1 MDIEVSRQVAVVEAT
16 SGDVV
21 VVKPDG
27 SARKVSVGDTIRE
40 NEIVITANKSE
51 LVLGVQNDSI
61 PVAENCVGCVDDN
74 AAWVDVPIAGEVN
87 FDLQQ
92 ADAETFTEDD
102 LAAIQEAILG
112 GADPTQILEATA
124 AGGGLGSANAG
135 FVTIDYNYTET
146 HPSTFFET
154 AGLAE
159 QTVDE
164 DREEFRSITRS
175 SGGQSISETL
185 TEGSISGNTYPQS
198 VTTTETI
205 IAGSLALAPDSFIP
219 ETLSLAS
226 LLSELNSDITSSGQ
240 SVIFTYDATT
250 NSIVGVQGTDE
261 VLRIDIDA
269 VSVGNNIELSLTTT
283 ISQPIDH
290 VPSVGGGQVSYT
302 GDQIDIAFDIQG
314 EDTAGNPLA
323 TLVNAQVSVF
333 DGIDPSVESV
343 NITNV
348 ETSSAAIEGT
358 FSNIGSDNLQSAVF
372 DASALDQFD
381 GLLSDNQNTLARL
394 SDDGTTITLSIQ
406 GRGEVVLSI
415 SLDTDGTYKF
425 EQSNPIEQV
434 GTDSLTFALPITITD
449 FDQDVV
455 TNTINIAITDGDSP
469 VITNVDSIDVD
480 EAGIVGG
487 SQEGTAPVS
496 GTGSITA
503 DIFESDIIDH
513 YELEPAEFNTGG
525 SLVSNGE
532 AVLLELIDE
541 TNGVRTYEGYVEVNG
556 SRITV
561 FDVKIDSPSLG
572 NYDFN
577 LYEELS
583 HQGAEDALL
592 TFALPIYAVDADGD
606 RSALSGGSN
615 TPEAAEILV
624 NVKDDVVE
632 LVDKVESV
640 TEPTLAGDTIVS
652 YNLFNFEGADGS
664 TIQSFNYDGVDYSLD
679 QSLLPDATQI
689 FSFTEGV
696 VTISL
701 NGDFSFEVARDID
714 HSSSET
720 IVKQFSF
727 LAEDGDGDTDS
738 STLELS
744 ITDGQD
750 PIIDLIPPVTLSETN
765 LNDGSAPSGS
775 TVSATE
781 TITFTAG
788 SDDVASFRI
797 EPTEFNVGGALK
809 SNGFSV
815 EIKED
820 SANPGAYIGFIT
832 NGSGAEIP
840 VFTIAFSTSTLG
852 EYTFTLLEALDHV
865 DGLDKN
871 DLSFDLPIYAV
882 DTDGDDSLVSQLN
895 VTIGDDVQIMQD
907 GTLDITEPN
916 LADGTI
922 TTNTID
928 VMPNQ
933 SADGATITQ
942 FTYDGVVNT
951 LDQSISGEQQFSF
964 TEGELFIT
972 LEGEVR
978 FETNRDLDHSVSED
992 IVKSIVVTSS
1002 DFDNDPVTSTITLT
1016 ITDGDNPTID
1026 VIPSVTLSEINLSD
1040 GSAPSGSAVS
1050 STQTITF
1057 TNQSDDVVRFRIE
1070 PTEFNTN
1077 DDLKSNGLAVELRED
1092 PAGSGDY
1099 IGFTTS
1105 ATNVETPVFT
1115 LSFNSGSLGE
1125 YTFTL
1130 IEALDHQDARG
1141 NNDLSFDLPVY
1152 AVDSDGDD
1160 SLVSPLNVTIGD
1172 DVQIMQDST
1181 LDIVEP
1187 NLADG
1192 TVTTSTIDVMPNQ
1205 SADGATI
1212 TQFTYDGQFRTL
1224 DQNDNG
1230 EQQFSFTE
1238 GELFITLQGDVRFE
1252 PNRNLDHTLSEDIVK
1267 SIVVT
1272 SSDSDNDVLTST
1284 VTLTITDGD
1293 IPTIDNVPTVNLS
1306 ETNLSDGSAPS
1317 GSAVSSTQTITY
1329 TTQSDD
1335 VTSFRIEP
1343 TEFNVGGALTSNGL
1357 AVELKADPTTPGG
1370 YIGFVTDGSNVETNV
1385 FTISFSDTNLG
1396 QYTFTLLEALDHV
1409 DGLANNDLTFDLPV
1423 YAVDSDGDDSLV
1435 SQLNVTI
1442 GDDVQIMQGG
1452 TLDITEP
1459 NLADGTITTNTI
1471 DVMPEQ
1477 SADGATI
1484 TQFTYDG
1491 QVRTLD
1497 QTDNGE
1503 QQFSFT
1509 EGELFITLEGEVRFE
1524 PNRNLDHTAS
1534 EDIVKSIVVTSSDSD
1549 NDVLTSTVTLT
1560 ITDGDIPTIDVMPNV
1575 SLSEINL
1582 ADGSAPS
1589 GSAVSQTE
1597 TITFT
1602 NQSDD
1607 VASFR
1612 IEPTE
1617 FNVGGALKSNGFA
1630 VEIKED
1636 SANPGTYIG
1645 FITDGSGAEVPV
1657 FTISF
1662 STTIPGEYTFTLL
1675 EALDHVDG
1683 LDNND
1688 LSFDLPVYAVDTDGD
1703 DSLVSQLNVTI
1714 GDDVQIMQDGALD
1727 ITEPNLADGTIT
1739 TNTIDVM
1746 PAQSAD
1752 GATIT
1757 QFTYDGQLR
1766 TLDQNDTGE
1775 QQFSFTEGELFI
1787 TLEGEVRFEPN
1798 RDLDHS
1804 VSEDIV
1810 KSIVVTSSD
1819 FDNDALTSTVT
1830 LTIADGDNPTIDVI
1844 PSVTLS
1850 ETNLSDGS
1858 APSGS
1863 AVSST
1868 QTITFT
1874 NQSDDVVRFRIEP
1887 TEFNTNDDLK
1897 SNGLAVKLREDPAG
1911 SGDYIGFT
1919 TSATNVETTVFTL
1932 SFSSTTLGE
1941 YTFTLLEALDHQDAR
1956 GNNDLSFELPVYAVD
1971 SDGDDSIM
1979 SPLSVTIGDDVQIMQ
1994 DSTLDIVEPTVADL
2008 AAGTVTTNTID
2019 VMPNQSADGATITQ
2033 FTYDGQLRTLDQ
2045 NDNGEQQFSFTE
2057 GELFITLEGEVRFEP
2072 NRNLDHTLSEDIV
2085 KSIVVTSSDSD
2096 NDVLTSTV
2104 TLTITD
2110 GDIPTI
2116 DNVPTVSLSETSL
2129 SDGSSPS
2136 GSAVSST
2143 QTITYTTQSDDVT
2156 NFRIE
2161 PTEFNVGGALKSN
2174 GLAVE
2179 LKADPTTPGGYIGFV
2194 TDGSNVETNVF
2205 KISFSDTNLGQYT
2218 FTLLEALD
2226 HADSLANNDL
2236 SFDLPV
2242 YAVDSDGDDS
2252 LVSQLNVTIGD
2263 DVQIMQGGTLD
2274 ITEPN
2279 LADGTTTTNTIDVMP
2294 NQSADGAT
2302 ITQFT
2307 YDGQVRTLDQ
2317 TDNGEQQFSFTEGEL
2332 FITLEGEVR
2341 FEPNRNLDHT
2351 ASEDIVRSI
2360 VVTSSDLDNDVLTST
2375 VTLTITDGDIPT
2387 IDAVPNVTLSET
2399 NLSDGSL
2406 PSGSAVSQTET
2417 ITFTNQSDDV
2427 ASFRIEPT
2435 EFNVGGALKS
2445 NGFAVEIKE
2454 DSANPGTY
2462 IGFIT
2467 NGSGAEIPVFTIAFS
2482 TSTLGEYTFTLLE
2495 ALDHVDGLDNND
2507 LSFDLPVYAV
2517 DTDGDDSLVS
2527 QLNVTIGDDVQI
2539 MQDGTLDIT
2548 EPNLADGTITTNT
2561 IDVMPNQSADGAT
2574 ITQFT
2579 YDGQLRTLDQNDTG
2593 EQQFSFTEGDLFIT
2607 LEGEVR
2613 FEPNRDLDHSVS
2625 EDIVKSIVVTS
2636 SDFDN
2641 DALTSTVTLT
2651 ITDGDNPTIDV
2662 IPSVTLSET
2671 NLSDGSAP
2679 SGSAVSST
2687 QTIMFTNQSD
2697 DVVRFRIE
2705 STEFN
2710 TSDDLKSNGLAVELR
2725 EDPAGSGDYIG
2736 FTTSATNVET
2746 TVFTLSFSSTTLGEY
2761 TFTLLEALDH
2771 QDARG
2776 NNDLSFD
2783 LPIYAVDSDGDDSLM
2798 SPLNVTIGDDV
2809 QIMQDGTL
2817 NITEPTVADLAAG
2830 TPTTAIFDVMP
2841 NQSAD
2846 GATVTQFTYDGQLR
2860 TLDQNDTGEQQFS
2873 FTEGELFITLEGDVR
2888 FEPNRNLDHTLSE
2901 DIVKSIVVTSSD
2913 SDNDVLTSTVTL
2925 TITDGDIPTIDNVPT
2940 VSLSE
2945 TSLSD
2950 GSVPSD
2956 SAVSSTQT
2964 ITFTNQSDDVT
2975 SFRVEPTE
2983 FNVGGAL
2990 TSNGL
2995 AVELKADP
3003 TTPGG
3008 YIGFVTDGSN
3018 VETNVFTISFSD
3030 TNLGQYTF
3038 TLLEALDHADG
3049 LANNDLSIDLPVYAV
3064 DSDGDDS
3071 LVSQLSVTIGDDV
3084 QIMQDSTLDITEPNL
3099 ADGTITTNTID
3110 VMPEQSADGATITQF
3125 TYDGQ
3130 VRTLDQTDNGEQQ
3143 FSFAEGEL
3151 FITIEGDVRFEPNR
3165 NLDHT
3170 VSEDIVKSIVVTS
3183 SDGDVDVETAT
3194 VVLTITDGDIPTI
3207 ESVPSVTLS
3216 ETQLSDGSTPSGSA
3230 VSQTETISFTHQS
3243 DDVEKFRIEPTEF
3256 NVGGALTSNNIAVEL
3271 KEDPA
3276 DSGVYVGFI
3285 DDAGTDVPVFSLSFS
3300 GTTLGEYTFTL
3311 LEALDHVDGL
3321 DNNDLSFD
3329 LPVYAVDTDGDDSL
3343 VSQLNVTIGDD
3354 VQIMQDGTLDITEP
3368 NLADGKVTTNT
3379 IDVMPNQS
3387 ADGATITQFTYDGQ
3401 LRTLDQNDNGE
3412 QQFSFTEGDLFITLE
3427 GEVRFEPNRDLD
3439 HSVSEDIVKSIV
3451 VTSSDFDND
3460 SLTSTVTLTITD
3472 GDIPTIDAVPG
3483 VVLSETDLSDGSAP
3497 SGSAVSSTQIIT
3509 FTNQSDDV
3517 EKFRLEPSEFN
3528 TNNALK
3534 SDGLIIE
3541 IREEPTGS
3549 GDYIGFTTDI
3559 SNVETTV
3566 FTLDFNSTTLGEY
3579 TFTLLEAIDHT
3590 PIQGNNDLTFN
3601 LPVYAVDTDGDDS
3614 LMSSLSVT
3622 ITDDVQVMVS
3632 GSLSIEEPTVADLPA
3647 GTPTTSVFDVLTSAS
3662 ADGASVTQF
3671 TYDGQLRTLDQN
3683 DNGEQQFSFTEGELF
3698 ITLQGEVRFEP
3709 NRNLDH
3715 TLSEDIVKSIVV
3727 TSSDSDNDVLTS
3739 TVTLTI
3745 TDGDIPT
3752 IDNVPTVNLSETNLS
3767 DGSAPSGSAV
3777 SSTQTITFT
3786 NQSDDVTSFRIEPTE
3801 FNVGG
3806 ALTSNGLAVE
3816 LKADPTTPSGY
3827 IGYVTDGSNVE
3838 TNVFTISFSD
3848 TNLGQYTFTLLE
3860 ALDHVDG
3867 LANNDLSFDLP
3878 VYAVDSD
3885 GDDSLA
3891 SQLNVTI
3898 GDDVQIM
3905 QDGTLD
3911 ITEPNLADGTI
3922 TTNTIDVM
3930 PEQSADGA
3938 TITQFTYDGQVGTLD
3953 QTDNGEQQ
3961 FSFAEGELFITLEG
3975 DVRFEP
3981 NRNLDHTVSED
3992 IVRSIVVTS
4001 SDLDNDVLTSTV
4013 TLTIT
4018 DGDIPTIDAV
4028 PNVTLSET
4036 NLSDG
4041 SLPSGSAVSQTE
4053 TITFTNQS
4061 DDVASFRIEPTEFN
4075 VGGALKSNGFAV
4087 EIKEDSANPGTYIG
4101 FITNGSNAEVPV
4113 FTISFSATTLGE
4125 YTFTLLEALDHV
4137 DGLDKNDLSFDLPV
4151 YAVDS
4156 DGDDSL
4162 VSQLNVTIGDDVQI
4176 MQDGTLDITEPN
4188 LADGT
4193 ITTNTIDVMPNQS
4206 ADGATI
4212 TEFSFGG
4219 IVKTLDQS
4227 IVGEQQFSFT
4237 EGELFITLQGQVRF
4251 EPNRDL
4257 DHSVSEDIVKS
4268 IVVTSSDFDN
4278 DPVTSTVTLTITD
4291 GDIPTIDAVPS
4302 VTLSETNLADGSAP
4316 NAGAVSSTQT
4326 ITFTNQSDDVV
4337 RFRLEPTEFNTND
4350 ALKSNGLAVELRE
4363 EPQGSGKYI
4372 GFTTSSSNVETTVFT
4387 LDFNSGTL
4395 GEYTFTLI
4403 EALDHQDA
4411 RGNNDL
4417 SFELPVYAVDSDGD
4431 DSLVSQLN
4439 VTIGDDVQIMQ
4450 DGTLDITEPN
4460 LADGTIT
4467 TNTIDVMPEQS
4478 ADGATI
4484 TQFTYDGQ
4492 VRTLDQTDNSEQQFS
4507 FTEGE
4512 LFITLEGEVR
4522 FEPNRNLDHTVSE
4535 DIVRSIVVTSSDSD
4549 NDALTSTV
4557 TLTITDGDNP
4567 TIDAVPSVT
4576 LSEINLSDGSAPSG
4590 TAVSQTETITFTNQ
4604 SDDVTSFRIEPT
4616 EFNVGGALK
4625 SNGFAVEI
4633 KEDSANPGTYIGFI
4647 TDGSNT
4653 EVPVFTLAFST
4664 STLGEYTFTLLEAL
4678 DHVDG
4683 LANNDLSFDL
4693 PVYAVDTDGDDSL
4706 VSQLNVTI
4714 GDDVQIMQDGTLDII
4729 EPNLADGTIT
4739 TSTIDVMPNQS
4750 ADGATITQ
4758 FTYDG
4763 QVRTLDQTDN
4773 GEQQFS
4779 FTEGELFITLEG
4791 EVRFE
4796 PNRNLDHTAS
4806 EDIVKSIVVT
4816 SSDSDNDVLT
4826 STVTLTI
4833 TDGDIPTI
4841 DAVP

>member
-61 PVAENCVGCVDDN
+61 PVAENCVGCVDEN
-74 AAWVDVPIAGEVN
+74 AAWVDAPIAGEVN

-205 IAGSLALAPDSFIP
+205 IAGSLALAPNSFIP

-290 VPSVGGGQVSYT
+290 VPSVGGGQVSYI

-323 TLVNAQVSVF
+323 TPVNAQVSVF

-406 GRGEVVLSI
+406 GRGEVVLTI

-425 EQSNPIEQV
+425 EQSNPIEQM

-513 YELEPAEFNTGG
+513 YELEPTEFNTNGT
-525 SLVSNGE
+525 LVSNGE

-572 NYDFN
+572 NYEFN

-820 SANPGAYIGFIT
+820 SANPGTYIGFIT

-933 SADGATITQ
+933 SADGATITR

-978 FETNRDLDHSVSED
+978 FEPNRDLDHSVSED

-1070 PTEFNTN
+1070 STEFNTN

-1152 AVDSDGDD
+1152 AVDRDGDD
-1160 SLVSPLNVTIGD
+1160 SLMSPLNVTIGD
-1172 DVQIMQDST
+1172 DVQIMQDDT

-1187 NLADG
+1187 TVADLAAG

-1442 GDDVQIMQGG
+1442 GDDVQIMQDG
-1452 TLDITEP
+1452 TLGITEP

-1509 EGELFITLEGEVRFE
+1509 EGSLFITLQGEVRFE

-1645 FITDGSGAEVPV
+1645 FITDGSNTEIPV

-1662 STTIPGEYTFTLL
+1662 SATTLGEYTFTLL

-1688 LSFDLPVYAVDTDGD
+1688 LSFDLPIYAVDSDGD

-1714 GDDVQIMQDGALD
+1714 GDDVQIMQDGTLD
-1727 ITEPNLADGTIT
+1727 IIEPNLADGTIT

-1746 PAQSAD
+1746 PNQSAD

-1798 RDLDHS
+1798 RDLDHT

-1819 FDNDALTSTVT
+1819 FDNDPVTSTVT
-1830 LTIADGDNPTIDVI
+1830 LTITDGDNPTIDVI

-1863 AVSST
+1863 AVSFT

-1897 SNGLAVKLREDPAG
+1897 SNGLAVELREDPAG

-1932 SFSSTTLGE
+1932 SFNSGSLGE
-1941 YTFTLLEALDHQDAR
+1941 YMFTLIEALDHQDAR
-1956 GNNDLSFELPVYAVD
+1956 GNNDLSFDLPVYAVD
-1971 SDGDDSIM
+1971 SDGDDSLM
-1979 SPLSVTIGDDVQIMQ
+1979 SPLNVTIGDDVQIMQ
-1994 DSTLDIVEPTVADL
+1994 DGTLNITEPTVADL
-2008 AAGTVTTNTID
+2008 AAGTPTTAIFD
-2019 VMPNQSADGATITQ
+2019 VMPNQSADGATVTQ

-2057 GELFITLEGEVRFEP
+2057 GELFITLQGEVRFEP

-2116 DNVPTVSLSETSL
+2116 DNVPTVNLSETNL
-2129 SDGSSPS
+2129 SNGSAPS

-2143 QTITYTTQSDDVT
+2143 QTITFTNQSDDVT
-2156 NFRIE
+2156 SFRIE
-2161 PTEFNVGGALKSN
+2161 PTEFNVGGALTSN

-2205 KISFSDTNLGQYT
+2205 TISFSDTNLGQYT

-2226 HADSLANNDL
+2226 HADGLANNDL

-2279 LADGTTTTNTIDVMP
+2279 LADGTISTNTIDVMP
-2294 NQSADGAT
+2294 EQSADGAT

-2351 ASEDIVRSI
+2351 ASEDIVKSI
-2360 VVTSSDLDNDVLTST
+2360 VVTSSDSDNDVLTST

-2387 IDAVPNVTLSET
+2387 IDAVPSVTLSEI
-2399 NLSDGSL
+2399 NLADGSA

-2435 EFNVGGALKS
+2435 EFNVSGALKS

-2454 DSANPGTY
+2454 DSANLGTY

-2467 NGSGAEIPVFTIAFS
+2467 DGSNTEIPVFTISFS
-2482 TSTLGEYTFTLLE
+2482 ATTLGEYTFTLLE

-2579 YDGQLRTLDQNDTG
+2579 YDGQLRTLDQNDNG
-2593 EQQFSFTEGDLFIT
+2593 EQQFSFTEGELFIT

-2687 QTIMFTNQSD
+2687 QTITFTNQSD

-2705 STEFN
+2705 PTEFN
-2710 TSDDLKSNGLAVELR
+2710 TNDDLKSNGLAVELR
-2725 EDPAGSGDYIG
+2725 EEPAGSGDYIG

-2776 NNDLSFD
+2776 NNDLSFE
-2783 LPIYAVDSDGDDSLM
+2783 LPVYAVDSDDDDSLM

-2809 QIMQDGTL
+2809 QIMQDSTL
-2817 NITEPTVADLAAG
+2817 DIVEPTVADLAAG
-2830 TPTTAIFDVMP
+2830 T
-2841 NQSAD
+2841 
-2846 GATVTQFTYDGQLR
+2846 
-2860 TLDQNDTGEQQFS
+2860 
-2873 FTEGELFITLEGDVR
+2873 
-2888 FEPNRNLDHTLSE
+2888 
-2901 DIVKSIVVTSSD
+2901 
-2913 SDNDVLTSTVTL
+2913 
-2925 TITDGDIPTIDNVPT
+2925 
-2940 VSLSE
+2940 
-2945 TSLSD
+2945 
-2950 GSVPSD
+2950 
-2956 SAVSSTQT
+2956 
-2964 ITFTNQSDDVT
+2964 
-2975 SFRVEPTE
+2975 
-2983 FNVGGAL
+2983 
-2990 TSNGL
+2990 
-2995 AVELKADP
+2995 
-3003 TTPGG
+3003 
-3008 YIGFVTDGSN
+3008 
-3018 VETNVFTISFSD
+3018 
-3030 TNLGQYTF
+3030 
-3038 TLLEALDHADG
+3038 
-3049 LANNDLSIDLPVYAV
+3049 
-3064 DSDGDDS
+3064 
-3071 LVSQLSVTIGDDV
+3071 
-3084 QIMQDSTLDITEPNL
+3084 
-3099 ADGTITTNTID
+3099 
-3110 VMPEQSADGATITQF
+3110 
-3125 TYDGQ
+3125 
-3130 VRTLDQTDNGEQQ
+3130 
-3143 FSFAEGEL
+3143 
-3151 FITIEGDVRFEPNR
+3151 
-3165 NLDHT
+3165 
-3170 VSEDIVKSIVVTS
+3170 
-3183 SDGDVDVETAT
+3183 
-3194 VVLTITDGDIPTI
+3194 
-3207 ESVPSVTLS
+3207 
-3216 ETQLSDGSTPSGSA
+3216 
-3230 VSQTETISFTHQS
+3230 
-3243 DDVEKFRIEPTEF
+3243 
-3256 NVGGALTSNNIAVEL
+3256 
-3271 KEDPA
+3271 
-3276 DSGVYVGFI
+3276 
-3285 DDAGTDVPVFSLSFS
+3285 
-3300 GTTLGEYTFTL
+3300 
-3311 LEALDHVDGL
+3311 
-3321 DNNDLSFD
+3321 
-3329 LPVYAVDTDGDDSL
+3329 
-3343 VSQLNVTIGDD
+3343 
-3354 VQIMQDGTLDITEP
+3354 
-3368 NLADGKVTTNT
+3368 VTTNT

-3387 ADGATITQFTYDGQ
+3387 ADGAT
-3401 LRTLDQNDNGE
+3401 L
-3412 QQFSFTEGDLFITLE
+3412 
-3427 GEVRFEPNRDLD
+3427 
-3439 HSVSEDIVKSIV
+3439 
-3451 VTSSDFDND
+3451 
-3460 SLTSTVTLTITD
+3460 
-3472 GDIPTIDAVPG
+3472 
-3483 VVLSETDLSDGSAP
+3483 
-3497 SGSAVSSTQIIT
+3497 
-3509 FTNQSDDV
+3509 
-3517 EKFRLEPSEFN
+3517 
-3528 TNNALK
+3528 
-3534 SDGLIIE
+3534 
-3541 IREEPTGS
+3541 
-3549 GDYIGFTTDI
+3549 
-3559 SNVETTV
+3559 
-3566 FTLDFNSTTLGEY
+3566 
-3579 TFTLLEAIDHT
+3579 
-3590 PIQGNNDLTFN
+3590 
-3601 LPVYAVDTDGDDS
+3601 
-3614 LMSSLSVT
+3614 
-3622 ITDDVQVMVS
+3622 
-3632 GSLSIEEPTVADLPA
+3632 
-3647 GTPTTSVFDVLTSAS
+3647 
-3662 ADGASVTQF
+3662 TQF

-3777 SSTQTITFT
+3777 S
-3786 NQSDDVTSFRIEPTE
+3786 
-3801 FNVGG
+3801 
-3806 ALTSNGLAVE
+3806 
-3816 LKADPTTPSGY
+3816 
-3827 IGYVTDGSNVE
+3827 
-3838 TNVFTISFSD
+3838 
-3848 TNLGQYTFTLLE
+3848 
-3860 ALDHVDG
+3860 
-3867 LANNDLSFDLP
+3867 
-3878 VYAVDSD
+3878 
-3885 GDDSLA
+3885 
-3891 SQLNVTI
+3891 
-3898 GDDVQIM
+3898 
-3905 QDGTLD
+3905 
-3911 ITEPNLADGTI
+3911 
-3922 TTNTIDVM
+3922 
-3930 PEQSADGA
+3930 
-3938 TITQFTYDGQVGTLD
+3938 
-3953 QTDNGEQQ
+3953 
-3961 FSFAEGELFITLEG
+3961 
-3975 DVRFEP
+3975 
-3981 NRNLDHTVSED
+3981 
-3992 IVRSIVVTS
+3992 
-4001 SDLDNDVLTSTV
+4001 
-4013 TLTIT
+4013 
-4018 DGDIPTIDAV
+4018 
-4028 PNVTLSET
+4028 
-4036 NLSDG
+4036 
-4041 SLPSGSAVSQTE
+4041 QTE

-4061 DDVASFRIEPTEFN
+4061 DDVTSFRIEPTEFN

-4113 FTISFSATTLGE
+4113 FTIAFSTSTLGQ
-4125 YTFTLLEALDHV
+4125 YTFTLLEALDHA
-4137 DGLDKNDLSFDLPV
+4137 DGLANNDLSFDLPV

-4162 VSQLNVTIGDDVQI
+4162 VSKLSVTIGDDVQI
-4176 MQDGTLDITEPN
+4176 MQGGTLDITEPN

-4212 TEFSFGG
+4212 T
-4219 IVKTLDQS
+4219 
-4227 IVGEQQFSFT
+4227 
-4237 EGELFITLQGQVRF
+4237 
-4251 EPNRDL
+4251 
-4257 DHSVSEDIVKS
+4257 
-4268 IVVTSSDFDN
+4268 
-4278 DPVTSTVTLTITD
+4278 
-4291 GDIPTIDAVPS
+4291 
-4302 VTLSETNLADGSAP
+4302 
-4316 NAGAVSSTQT
+4316 
-4326 ITFTNQSDDVV
+4326 
-4337 RFRLEPTEFNTND
+4337 
-4350 ALKSNGLAVELRE
+4350 
-4363 EPQGSGKYI
+4363 
-4372 GFTTSSSNVETTVFT
+4372 
-4387 LDFNSGTL
+4387 
-4395 GEYTFTLI
+4395 
-4403 EALDHQDA
+4403 
-4411 RGNNDL
+4411 
-4417 SFELPVYAVDSDGD
+4417 
-4431 DSLVSQLN
+4431 
-4439 VTIGDDVQIMQ
+4439 
-4450 DGTLDITEPN
+4450 
-4460 LADGTIT
+4460 
-4467 TNTIDVMPEQS
+4467 
-4478 ADGATI
+4478 
-4484 TQFTYDGQ
+4484 QFTYDGQ
-4492 VRTLDQTDNSEQQFS
+4492 VRTLDQTDTGEQQFS

-4522 FEPNRNLDHTVSE
+4522 FEPNRNLDHTASE
-4535 DIVRSIVVTSSDSD
+4535 DIVKSIVVTSSDSD
-4549 NDALTSTV
+4549 NDVLTSTV
-4557 TLTITDGDNP
+4557 TLTITDGDIP
-4567 TIDAVPSVT
+4567 TMDAVPSVT
-4576 LSEINLSDGSAPSG
+4576 LSEINLADGSAPSG
-4590 TAVSQTETITFTNQ
+4590 SAVSQTETITFTNQ
-4604 SDDVTSFRIEPT
+4604 SDDVASFRIEPT
-4616 EFNVGGALK
+4616 EFNVSGALK

-4714 GDDVQIMQDGTLDII
+4714 GDDVQIMQNGTLDII

-4739 TSTIDVMPNQS
+4739 TNTIDVMPNQS

-4763 QVRTLDQTDN
+4763 QLRTLDQNDT

-4816 SSDSDNDVLT
+4816 SSDFDNDPVTSTVTLTITDGDNPTIDVIPSVTLSETNLSDGSAPSGSTVSSTQTITFTNQSDDVVRFRIEPTEFNANDDLKSNGLAVELREEPAGSGDYIGFTTSATNVETTVFTLSFNSGSLGEYTFTLIEALDHQDARGNNDLSFDLPVYAVDSDGDDSLMSPLNVTIGDDVQIMQDGTLDIVEPNLADGTVTTNMFNVMPDQSADGATLTQFTYDGQLRTLDQNDNGEQQFSFTEGELFITLQGEVRFEPNRNLDHTLSEDIVKSIVVTSSDSDNDVLT

-4841 DAVP
+4841 DNVPTVSLSETSLSDGSSPSGSAVSSTQTITYTTQSDDVTSFRIEPTEFNVGGALTSNGLAVELKADPTTPGGYIGFVTDGSNVETNVFTISFSDTNLGQYTFTLLEALDHVDGLANNDLTFDLPVYAVDSDGDDSLVSQLNVTIGDDVQIMQGGTLDITEPNLADGTITTNTIDVMPEQSADGATITQFTYDGQVRTLDQTDNGEQQFSFTEGELFITLQGDVRFEPNRNLDHTASEDIVKSIVVTSSDLDNDVVTSTVTLTITDGDIPTIDAVPSVTLSEINLSDGSAPSGSAVSQTETITFTNQSDDVTSFRIEPTEFNVGGALKSNGFSVEIKEDSANPGTYIGF

>member
-61 PVAENCVGCVDDN
+61 PVAENCVGCIDDN
-74 AAWVDVPIAGEVN
+74 AAWVDAPIAGEVN

-92 ADAETFTEDD
+92 SDAETFTEDD

-205 IAGSLALAPDSFIP
+205 IAGSLALAPNSFIP

-323 TLVNAQVSVF
+323 TPVNAQVSVF

-406 GRGEVVLSI
+406 GRGEVVLTI

-513 YELEPAEFNTGG
+513 YELEPTEFNTNGT
-525 SLVSNGE
+525 LVSNGE

-572 NYDFN
+572 NYEFN

-592 TFALPIYAVDADGD
+592 TFALPIYAVDADSD

-809 SNGFSV
+809 SNGFAV

-820 SANPGAYIGFIT
+820 SANPGTYIGFIT
-832 NGSGAEIP
+832 NGSGSEIP
-840 VFTIAFSTSTLG
+840 VFTISFSATTLG

-865 DGLDKN
+865 DGLANN
-871 DLSFDLPIYAV
+871 DLSFDLPVYAV

-933 SADGATITQ
+933 SADGATITR

-978 FETNRDLDHSVSED
+978 FEPNRDLDHSVSED

-1070 PTEFNTN
+1070 STEFNTN

-1105 ATNVETPVFT
+1105 TTNVETPVFT

-1192 TVTTSTIDVMPNQ
+1192 TVTTNTIDVMPNQ

-1252 PNRNLDHTLSEDIVK
+1252 PNRNLDHTLNEDIVK

-1396 QYTFTLLEALDHV
+1396 QYTFTLLEALDHA
-1409 DGLANNDLTFDLPV
+1409 DGLANNDLSFDLPV

-1435 SQLNVTI
+1435 SQLSVTI

-1497 QTDNGE
+1497 QSDNGE

-1509 EGELFITLEGEVRFE
+1509 EGELFITLQGDVRFE
-1524 PNRNLDHTAS
+1524 PNRNLDHTLS
-1534 EDIVKSIVVTSSDSD
+1534 EDIVKSIVVTSSDLD
-1549 NDVLTSTVTLT
+1549 NDVVTSTVTLT
-1560 ITDGDIPTIDVMPNV
+1560 ITDGDIPTIDAVPSV
-1575 SLSEINL
+1575 TLSEINL

-1636 SANPGTYIG
+1636 SANPGTCIG
-1645 FITDGSGAEVPV
+1645 FITNGSGTEVPV
-1657 FTISF
+1657 FTIAF
-1662 STTIPGEYTFTLL
+1662 STSTLGEYTFTLL
-1675 EALDHVDG
+1675 EALDHADG
-1683 LDNND
+1683 LDKND

-1714 GDDVQIMQDGALD
+1714 GDDVQIMQDGTLD
-1727 ITEPNLADGTIT
+1727 IIEPNLADGTIT

-1746 PAQSAD
+1746 PNQSAD

-1819 FDNDALTSTVT
+1819 FDNDPVTSAIT
-1830 LTIADGDNPTIDVI
+1830 LTITDGDNPTIDSV
-1844 PSVTLS
+1844 PSV
-1850 ETNLSDGS
+1850 
-1858 APSGS
+1858 
-1863 AVSST
+1863 V
-1868 QTITFT
+1868 
-1874 NQSDDVVRFRIEP
+1874 
-1887 TEFNTNDDLK
+1887 
-1897 SNGLAVKLREDPAG
+1897 
-1911 SGDYIGFT
+1911 
-1919 TSATNVETTVFTL
+1919 
-1932 SFSSTTLGE
+1932 
-1941 YTFTLLEALDHQDAR
+1941 LE
-1956 GNNDLSFELPVYAVD
+1956 E
-1971 SDGDDSIM
+1971 
-1979 SPLSVTIGDDVQIMQ
+1979 
-1994 DSTLDIVEPTVADL
+1994 ADL
-2008 AAGTVTTNTID
+2008 T
-2019 VMPNQSADGATITQ
+2019 
-2033 FTYDGQLRTLDQ
+2033 
-2045 NDNGEQQFSFTE
+2045 
-2057 GELFITLEGEVRFEP
+2057 
-2072 NRNLDHTLSEDIV
+2072 
-2085 KSIVVTSSDSD
+2085 
-2096 NDVLTSTV
+2096 
-2104 TLTITD
+2104 
-2110 GDIPTI
+2110 
-2116 DNVPTVSLSETSL
+2116 
-2129 SDGSSPS
+2129 DGSS
-2136 GSAVSST
+2136 
-2143 QTITYTTQSDDVT
+2143 
-2156 NFRIE
+2156 
-2161 PTEFNVGGALKSN
+2161 
-2174 GLAVE
+2174 
-2179 LKADPTTPGGYIGFV
+2179 
-2194 TDGSNVETNVF
+2194 
-2205 KISFSDTNLGQYT
+2205 
-2218 FTLLEALD
+2218 
-2226 HADSLANNDL
+2226 
-2236 SFDLPV
+2236 
-2242 YAVDSDGDDS
+2242 
-2252 LVSQLNVTIGD
+2252 
-2263 DVQIMQGGTLD
+2263 
-2274 ITEPN
+2274 
-2279 LADGTTTTNTIDVMP
+2279 
-2294 NQSADGAT
+2294 
-2302 ITQFT
+2302 
-2307 YDGQVRTLDQ
+2307 
-2317 TDNGEQQFSFTEGEL
+2317 
-2332 FITLEGEVR
+2332 
-2341 FEPNRNLDHT
+2341 
-2351 ASEDIVRSI
+2351 
-2360 VVTSSDLDNDVLTST
+2360 
-2375 VTLTITDGDIPT
+2375 
-2387 IDAVPNVTLSET
+2387 
-2399 NLSDGSL
+2399 

-2427 ASFRIEPT
+2427 
-2435 EFNVGGALKS
+2435 
-2445 NGFAVEIKE
+2445 
-2454 DSANPGTY
+2454 
-2462 IGFIT
+2462 
-2467 NGSGAEIPVFTIAFS
+2467 
-2482 TSTLGEYTFTLLE
+2482 
-2495 ALDHVDGLDNND
+2495 
-2507 LSFDLPVYAV
+2507 
-2517 DTDGDDSLVS
+2517 
-2527 QLNVTIGDDVQI
+2527 
-2539 MQDGTLDIT
+2539 
-2548 EPNLADGTITTNT
+2548 
-2561 IDVMPNQSADGAT
+2561 
-2574 ITQFT
+2574 
-2579 YDGQLRTLDQNDTG
+2579 
-2593 EQQFSFTEGDLFIT
+2593 
-2607 LEGEVR
+2607 
-2613 FEPNRDLDHSVS
+2613 
-2625 EDIVKSIVVTS
+2625 
-2636 SDFDN
+2636 
-2641 DALTSTVTLT
+2641 
-2651 ITDGDNPTIDV
+2651 
-2662 IPSVTLSET
+2662 
-2671 NLSDGSAP
+2671 
-2679 SGSAVSST
+2679 
-2687 QTIMFTNQSD
+2687 
-2697 DVVRFRIE
+2697 
-2705 STEFN
+2705 
-2710 TSDDLKSNGLAVELR
+2710 
-2725 EDPAGSGDYIG
+2725 
-2736 FTTSATNVET
+2736 
-2746 TVFTLSFSSTTLGEY
+2746 
-2761 TFTLLEALDH
+2761 
-2771 QDARG
+2771 
-2776 NNDLSFD
+2776 
-2783 LPIYAVDSDGDDSLM
+2783 
-2798 SPLNVTIGDDV
+2798 
-2809 QIMQDGTL
+2809 
-2817 NITEPTVADLAAG
+2817 
-2830 TPTTAIFDVMP
+2830 
-2841 NQSAD
+2841 
-2846 GATVTQFTYDGQLR
+2846 
-2860 TLDQNDTGEQQFS
+2860 
-2873 FTEGELFITLEGDVR
+2873 
-2888 FEPNRNLDHTLSE
+2888 
-2901 DIVKSIVVTSSD
+2901 
-2913 SDNDVLTSTVTL
+2913 
-2925 TITDGDIPTIDNVPT
+2925 
-2940 VSLSE
+2940 
-2945 TSLSD
+2945 
-2950 GSVPSD
+2950 
-2956 SAVSSTQT
+2956 
-2964 ITFTNQSDDVT
+2964 
-2975 SFRVEPTE
+2975 
-2983 FNVGGAL
+2983 
-2990 TSNGL
+2990 
-2995 AVELKADP
+2995 
-3003 TTPGG
+3003 
-3008 YIGFVTDGSN
+3008 
-3018 VETNVFTISFSD
+3018 
-3030 TNLGQYTF
+3030 
-3038 TLLEALDHADG
+3038 
-3049 LANNDLSIDLPVYAV
+3049 
-3064 DSDGDDS
+3064 
-3071 LVSQLSVTIGDDV
+3071 
-3084 QIMQDSTLDITEPNL
+3084 
-3099 ADGTITTNTID
+3099 
-3110 VMPEQSADGATITQF
+3110 
-3125 TYDGQ
+3125 
-3130 VRTLDQTDNGEQQ
+3130 
-3143 FSFAEGEL
+3143 
-3151 FITIEGDVRFEPNR
+3151 
-3165 NLDHT
+3165 
-3170 VSEDIVKSIVVTS
+3170 
-3183 SDGDVDVETAT
+3183 
-3194 VVLTITDGDIPTI
+3194 
-3207 ESVPSVTLS
+3207 
-3216 ETQLSDGSTPSGSA
+3216 
-3230 VSQTETISFTHQS
+3230 
-3243 DDVEKFRIEPTEF
+3243 
-3256 NVGGALTSNNIAVEL
+3256 
-3271 KEDPA
+3271 
-3276 DSGVYVGFI
+3276 
-3285 DDAGTDVPVFSLSFS
+3285 
-3300 GTTLGEYTFTL
+3300 
-3311 LEALDHVDGL
+3311 
-3321 DNNDLSFD
+3321 
-3329 LPVYAVDTDGDDSL
+3329 
-3343 VSQLNVTIGDD
+3343 
-3354 VQIMQDGTLDITEP
+3354 
-3368 NLADGKVTTNT
+3368 
-3379 IDVMPNQS
+3379 
-3387 ADGATITQFTYDGQ
+3387 
-3401 LRTLDQNDNGE
+3401 
-3412 QQFSFTEGDLFITLE
+3412 
-3427 GEVRFEPNRDLD
+3427 
-3439 HSVSEDIVKSIV
+3439 
-3451 VTSSDFDND
+3451 
-3460 SLTSTVTLTITD
+3460 
-3472 GDIPTIDAVPG
+3472 
-3483 VVLSETDLSDGSAP
+3483 
-3497 SGSAVSSTQIIT
+3497 
-3509 FTNQSDDV
+3509 

-3528 TNNALK
+3528 SDDSLK
-3534 SDGLIIE
+3534 SDGLPIDLKE
-3541 IREEPTGS
+3541 DPAGS
-3549 GDYIGFTTDI
+3549 GNYVGFTTSA
-3559 SNVETTV
+3559 SNVETQI
-3566 FTLDFNSTTLGEY
+3566 FTLSFSAATLGQY
-3579 TFTLLEAIDHT
+3579 TFTLLENIDHEDGR
-3590 PIQGNNDLTFN
+3590 GNNDFTFE

-3614 LMSSLSVT
+3614 LMSPLSVT

-3632 GSLSIEEPTVADLPA
+3632 GSLSIEEPTVADLSA
-3647 GTPTTSVFDVLTSAS
+3647 GTPATSVFDVLTSAS

-3671 TYDGQLRTLDQN
+3671 TYDGTAYSLDPN
-3683 DNGEQQFSFTEGELF
+3683 DATEQEFTFTEGSLF
-3698 ITLQGEVRFEP
+3698 ITTQGEVRFEP
-3709 NRNLDH
+3709 NRDLDH
-3715 TLSEDIVKSIVV
+3715 SAGDIVKNIVV
-3727 TSSDSDNDVLTS
+3727 TSSDGDDDVLTS

-3745 TDGDIPT
+3745 TDGDVPT
-3752 IDNVPTVNLSETNLS
+3752 IDVIPPISLSETNLA
-3767 DGSAPSGSAV
+3767 DGSDPSNSAV
-3777 SSTQTITFT
+3777 SDTQVIQFT
-3786 NQSDDVTSFRIEPTE
+3786 HESDDIESFRIEPTE
-3801 FNVGG
+3801 FNTLGT
-3806 ALTSNGLAVE
+3806 LTSNNLAVQ
-3816 LKADPTTPSGY
+3816 LKEDPNSAGDY
-3827 IGYVTDGSNVE
+3827 IGFVKDASDVE
-3838 TNVFTISFSD
+3838 ANVFTISFSD

-3860 ALDHVDG
+3860 ALDHEDG
-3867 LANNDLSFDLP
+3867 LVNNSLSFDLP
-3878 VYAVDSD
+3878 VYA
-3885 GDDSLA
+3885 
-3891 SQLNVTI
+3891 
-3898 GDDVQIM
+3898 
-3905 QDGTLD
+3905 
-3911 ITEPNLADGTI
+3911 
-3922 TTNTIDVM
+3922 
-3930 PEQSADGA
+3930 
-3938 TITQFTYDGQVGTLD
+3938 
-3953 QTDNGEQQ
+3953 
-3961 FSFAEGELFITLEG
+3961 
-3975 DVRFEP
+3975 
-3981 NRNLDHTVSED
+3981 
-3992 IVRSIVVTS
+3992 
-4001 SDLDNDVLTSTV
+4001 
-4013 TLTIT
+4013 
-4018 DGDIPTIDAV
+4018 
-4028 PNVTLSET
+4028 
-4036 NLSDG
+4036 
-4041 SLPSGSAVSQTE
+4041 
-4053 TITFTNQS
+4053 
-4061 DDVASFRIEPTEFN
+4061 
-4075 VGGALKSNGFAV
+4075 
-4087 EIKEDSANPGTYIG
+4087 
-4101 FITNGSNAEVPV
+4101 
-4113 FTISFSATTLGE
+4113 
-4125 YTFTLLEALDHV
+4125 
-4137 DGLDKNDLSFDLPV
+4137 
-4151 YAVDS
+4151 
-4156 DGDDSL
+4156 
-4162 VSQLNVTIGDDVQI
+4162 
-4176 MQDGTLDITEPN
+4176 
-4188 LADGT
+4188 
-4193 ITTNTIDVMPNQS
+4193 
-4206 ADGATI
+4206 
-4212 TEFSFGG
+4212 
-4219 IVKTLDQS
+4219 
-4227 IVGEQQFSFT
+4227 
-4237 EGELFITLQGQVRF
+4237 
-4251 EPNRDL
+4251 
-4257 DHSVSEDIVKS
+4257 
-4268 IVVTSSDFDN
+4268 
-4278 DPVTSTVTLTITD
+4278 
-4291 GDIPTIDAVPS
+4291 
-4302 VTLSETNLADGSAP
+4302 
-4316 NAGAVSSTQT
+4316 
-4326 ITFTNQSDDVV
+4326 
-4337 RFRLEPTEFNTND
+4337 
-4350 ALKSNGLAVELRE
+4350 
-4363 EPQGSGKYI
+4363 
-4372 GFTTSSSNVETTVFT
+4372 
-4387 LDFNSGTL
+4387 
-4395 GEYTFTLI
+4395 
-4403 EALDHQDA
+4403 
-4411 RGNNDL
+4411 
-4417 SFELPVYAVDSDGD
+4417 
-4431 DSLVSQLN
+4431 
-4439 VTIGDDVQIMQ
+4439 
-4450 DGTLDITEPN
+4450 
-4460 LADGTIT
+4460 
-4467 TNTIDVMPEQS
+4467 
-4478 ADGATI
+4478 
-4484 TQFTYDGQ
+4484 
-4492 VRTLDQTDNSEQQFS
+4492 
-4507 FTEGE
+4507 
-4512 LFITLEGEVR
+4512 
-4522 FEPNRNLDHTVSE
+4522 
-4535 DIVRSIVVTSSDSD
+4535 
-4549 NDALTSTV
+4549 
-4557 TLTITDGDNP
+4557 
-4567 TIDAVPSVT
+4567 
-4576 LSEINLSDGSAPSG
+4576 
-4590 TAVSQTETITFTNQ
+4590 
-4604 SDDVTSFRIEPT
+4604 
-4616 EFNVGGALK
+4616 
-4625 SNGFAVEI
+4625 
-4633 KEDSANPGTYIGFI
+4633 
-4647 TDGSNT
+4647 
-4653 EVPVFTLAFST
+4653 
-4664 STLGEYTFTLLEAL
+4664 
-4678 DHVDG
+4678 
-4683 LANNDLSFDL
+4683 
-4693 PVYAVDTDGDDSL
+4693 
-4706 VSQLNVTI
+4706 
-4714 GDDVQIMQDGTLDII
+4714 
-4729 EPNLADGTIT
+4729 
-4739 TSTIDVMPNQS
+4739 
-4750 ADGATITQ
+4750 
-4758 FTYDG
+4758 
-4763 QVRTLDQTDN
+4763 
-4773 GEQQFS
+4773 
-4779 FTEGELFITLEG
+4779 
-4791 EVRFE
+4791 
-4796 PNRNLDHTAS
+4796 
-4806 EDIVKSIVVT
+4806 
-4816 SSDSDNDVLT
+4816 
-4826 STVTLTI
+4826 
-4833 TDGDIPTI
+4833 
-4841 DAVP
+4841 